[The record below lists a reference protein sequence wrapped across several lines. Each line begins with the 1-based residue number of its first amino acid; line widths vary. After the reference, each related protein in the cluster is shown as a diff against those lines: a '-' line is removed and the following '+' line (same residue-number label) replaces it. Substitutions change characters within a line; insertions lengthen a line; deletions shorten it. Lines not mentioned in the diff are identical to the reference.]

1 MAEDQTITPKEFVNI
16 PTFGEVTIWQN
27 YRWAQHW
34 FGDAAAEAQRQAT
47 GDAIRH
53 ARRRE
58 ILFAVCFAESYL
70 FEWVL
75 DDVLK
80 HDFKA
85 LESFFPHDQR
95 GRKRGI
101 REKWKKVTKL
111 LLDMGRIARLPA
123 AGDRQSQAWNTLIEY
138 RDGLVHA
145 VASRPATASRPP
157 DQGPIPEVSE
167 LDRLSAGWAL
177 GVAREQVRRLHQAAG
192 TEMPSWLNVSF

>member
-1 MAEDQTITPKEFVNI
+1 MRKDQMIAVEGVGPSATV
-16 PTFGEVTIWQN
+16 GQVLVWQN

-47 GDAIRH
+47 SDDIRH

-75 DDVLK
+75 ADVLK

-85 LESFFPHDQR
+85 LESFFPHDR
-95 GRKRGI
+95 KLKRGI
-101 REKWKKVTKL
+101 RDKWKKVTKL

-123 AGDRQSQAWNTLIEY
+123 AGDRQSQDWNTLIEY

-157 DQGPIPEVSE
+157 DQGPIPEVSD
-167 LDRLSAGWAL
+167 LDRLPAGWAL
-177 GVAREQVRRLHQAAG
+177 GVAREQVRRLHEAAG
-192 TEMPSWLNVSF
+192 TAMPPWLNVSF